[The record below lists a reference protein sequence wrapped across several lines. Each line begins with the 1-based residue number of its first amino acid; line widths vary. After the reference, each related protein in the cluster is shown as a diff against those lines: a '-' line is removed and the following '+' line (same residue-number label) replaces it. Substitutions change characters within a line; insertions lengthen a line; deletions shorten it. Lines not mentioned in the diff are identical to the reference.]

1 MAVSLHSAV
10 QKTRD
15 MLMPGVRKYSLL
27 HLYDIM
33 GEYVEKTGRRP
44 TYEYALIGGIND
56 SENEL
61 GALRDFCRGTLA
73 HVNLIQLNEIPGSRF
88 HPSTP
93 ARAQQFV
100 TKLGEVGVEA
110 TIRISR
116 GADIDAAC
124 GQLSQKLR
132 QL

>member
-1 MAVSLHSAV
+1 
-10 QKTRD
+10 
-15 MLMPGVRKYSLL
+15 MPGVRKYSLL

-88 HPSTP
+88 HPQPQP
-93 ARAQQFV
+93 AHNNLSRSWV
-100 TKLGEVGVEA
+100 KLA
-110 TIRISR
+110 
-116 GADIDAAC
+116 
-124 GQLSQKLR
+124 LR
-132 QL
+132 LL